1 MRISPLLNI
10 LDLSFLTENGI
21 CYQLIEG
28 ELVMSVVP
36 GLSHQRTVF
45 NLLFL
50 LGKYLAQNPVG
61 EVIPGAALIFSDFTC
76 LVADIVYISNLKRG
90 EIIAG
95 EQICAAPELVIE
107 VLSVSL
113 ESSHKDRRIKR
124 QIYQKYGVK
133 EYWLV
138 CPEQQNIEI
147 YQTPKLE
154 LTKILSGR
162 DVVSSPLLEGF
173 YCLSQEIFKIQ
184 STS

>member
-1 MRISPLLNI
+1 MLINPLLTI
-10 LDLSFLTENGI
+10 LDLSFLSEDGI

-28 ELVMSVVP
+28 ELVMSVMP
-36 GLSHQRTVF
+36 SLSHQRAVF
-45 NLLFL
+45 SLLFL

-61 EVIPGAALIFSDFTC
+61 EVIPGPALVFNDFTY
-76 LVADIVYISNLKRG
+76 LVADIVYISNSRRG
-90 EIIAG
+90 EIIAS

-107 VLSVSL
+107 VLSASI

-124 QIYQKYGVK
+124 QLYQKYGVK

-147 YQTPKLE
+147 YQLPKLE

-184 STS
+184 GTS